1 MRGSVLLMVASLGF
15 AAILSTLLWMARRVT
30 WRRPVSPL
38 RQLESLSYTP
48 ERSGPSSGI
57 SKLDPM
63 ESEVTGL
70 PQHPQ
75 GLDAQG
81 LDPQSLNPQSLDPQ
95 GLDPQRLGA
104 ETIDNTDNIN
114 ESSHVKVSQVEFPQ
128 VETLQ
133 DPRSTSGTSPDLS
146 AATER

>member
-1 MRGSVLLMVASLGF
+1 MVASLGF

-81 LDPQSLNPQSLDPQ
+81 LNPQSLDPQ

-104 ETIDNTDNIN
+104 DTIDNTDNIN

>member
-1 MRGSVLLMVASLGF
+1 MVASLGF

-63 ESEVTGL
+63 ESEATGL
-70 PQHPQ
+70 GQHPQ
-75 GLDAQG
+75 G
-81 LDPQSLNPQSLDPQ
+81 LDPQ
-95 GLDPQRLGA
+95 GLDPQGLGA
-104 ETIDNTDNIN
+104 DTIDNTDNIN
-114 ESSHVKVSQVEFPQ
+114 ESSHVKVSHVEFPQ

>member
-1 MRGSVLLMVASLGF
+1 MVASLGF
-15 AAILSTLLWMARRVT
+15 AAILSALLWMARRVT

-75 GLDAQG
+75 GLN
-81 LDPQSLNPQSLDPQ
+81 PQSLNPQSLDPQ

-114 ESSHVKVSQVEFPQ
+114 ESSHAKVSHVEFPQ